1 MDVKI
6 EPSWKEA
13 LKNEFTKPYFLE
25 IVTFL
30 KIEKNGGRRNI
41 RFLLNTGT

>member
-6 EPSWKEA
+6 EPFWKEA
-13 LKNEFTKPYFLE
+13 LKNEFTKPYFLK

-30 KIEKNGGRRNI
+30 KIERNAGKI
-41 RFLLNTGT
+41 L